1 MFVANVG
8 TPDRIARLVVGLLL
22 ILSPFL
28 FGAAL
33 APWLVWLLPI
43 VGVVLAA
50 TAFLGFCPIYRV
62 FGLSTRG
69 RNKA

>member
-8 TPDRIARLVVGLLL
+8 TPDRIARLVIGLAL
-22 ILSPFL
+22 ILAPFV

-33 APWLVWLLPI
+33 AAWLVWVLPI
-43 VGVVLAA
+43 VGVILAA

-62 FGLSTRG
+62 FGLSTR
-69 RNKA
+69 R